1 MADANLNFDPTVNDP
16 NTQAY
21 KSDFLA
27 GKFASP
33 TQINTPTTYGPATT
47 EADEAAFRNPNYTF
61 GVVSPSGVEDDN
73 SPLSRENSRRDAL
86 FERQFGSN
94 AIQPHLDAANAGET
108 YHALAARHSRLL
120 NHAHV
125 RADSAD
131 YLHQQGQLDP
141 TSETALE
148 EHINNKTLFPG
159 ALGDDVDASDQHFA
173 TIYNQHQRATGQGW
187 NTIQND
193 IKAGHITKDQI
204 ARLSDGSV
212 DYYTTHM
219 LANEQG
225 GALARQKAALSEETP
240 EAKLFARALEVHK
253 IPEPDVYVPGSEKV
267 PNPDHAKWAL
277 HKAWADIITEKYMQS
292 HPNFTP
298 PITAAKATP
307 AGPSAEFQATAAR
320 FKTPGQVE
328 SIPKPTALPM
338 KGTAITGPDQYFSR

>member
-1 MADANLNFDPTVNDP
+1 MADPTLPNDP

-27 GKFASP
+27 GKFAAP
-33 TQINTPTTYGPATT
+33 TVENTPEHYGSIITPQQ
-47 EADEAAFRNPNYTF
+47 EAGFQKPNTSF
-61 GVVSPSGVEDDN
+61 IDSEGLHNGVASAVDSAN
-73 SPLSRENSRRDAL
+73 NYY
-86 FERQFGSN
+86 N
-94 AIQPHLDAANAGET
+94 A
-108 YHALAARHSRLL
+108 AARHHSAL
-120 NHAHV
+120 NHAH
-125 RADSAD
+125 RQTEAAD
-131 YLHQQGQLDP
+131 YMQQAGQIDP

-148 EHINNKTLFPG
+148 EHINNKSLFPG

-193 IKAGHITKDQI
+193 IKAGYITQDQI
-204 ARLSDGSV
+204 KRLPDGSV
-212 DYYTTHM
+212 DYYSTHM

-253 IPEPDVYVPGSEKV
+253 IPEPDVYIPGSEKV
-267 PNPDHAKWAL
+267 LNPDYAKWAL
-277 HKAWADIITEKYMQS
+277 HKAWADTITEKYMQS

-298 PITAAKATP
+298 PITAAKATT

-320 FKTPGQVE
+320 FKTPSQVE
-328 SIPKPTALPM
+328 SIPKSTALPM